1 MSLLSRPRAA
11 GRRASAPSPGLGRG
25 PAYRPALDGVRAIAV
40 VSVMLYHAGV
50 SWARGG
56 FLGVDVFFVLSGYLI
71 TSLLV
76 TEWDRWGSIDV
87 VEFYRRR
94 ARRLLPALF
103 LVTTA
108 IAVWAAFAA
117 KADRLATIR
126 ADGVATLLYVANWRF
141 ILVKASYF
149 DQFGDPSPFRH
160 TWSLAIEE
168 QYYLVFPLLLVAL
181 LAWSR
186 RRHWLLPTA
195 IGVLAAASVAEMALL
210 YQPGVDTSRIYF
222 GTDTRI
228 HELLI
233 GSLLGVLATAW
244 RTRAQGRRRLVSPR
258 VAAIVAVPGLVAVLA
273 AMTLLTDQSAFL
285 YLGGFALVCL
295 ATAVLILGIE
305 DGPGGPVGQL
315 LSLPPVA
322 WVGMVSY
329 GLYLWHWPIFIALSP
344 ERTDLD
350 GTRLVL
356 LRFAAT
362 FVAAA
367 ASFYLVERPI
377 RRGVLTRVPA
387 LVGRGLVS
395 LALPATLIALIAS
408 TTGATSA
415 QLPDSPFGPGAPPA
429 DKLSLLVVG
438 DSVGAS
444 LTVSFPKGDFPD
456 WTVSDETATGCG
468 LAAQHLVFN
477 DVVGD
482 PNPACEGEED
492 RWSRAVEVTHPD
504 AVVLSLGPW
513 EVFDHYLDGGI
524 VRVDSDAYRAYLMDR
539 LKTARRVLTRDGA
552 RLFIPTVPCYSQPSY
567 QLQGV
572 DIAPIRNDPARA
584 AVVNDVLALLAKRHD
599 DVTLID
605 DASWLCPGGQE
616 VADYN
621 GIQLRKDGVHYTVDG
636 GAVLWRQVLMPVIET
651 AVTETADD
659 RTRVYLVGDSVPLG
673 LSNRFPAADHP
684 DLLVADSTL
693 LGCYA
698 FPYPSLLDGETQP
711 VPDGCEDWA
720 ASLPAAVERFRP
732 QVGVVF
738 AGIGEQF
745 DKLVDGRTIRFGTD
759 EHDAWLAD
767 QMTTRIDLFRDLGVP
782 VVVVTSVP

>member
-11 GRRASAPSPGLGRG
+11 GRRAAAPSPGLGHSPG
-25 PAYRPALDGVRAIAV
+25 YRPALDGVRAIAV

-50 SWARGG
+50 SWAGGG

-103 LVTTA
+103 LVTAA

-195 IGVLAAASVAEMALL
+195 IGVLAAASALEMALL
-210 YQPGVDTSRIYF
+210 YEPGVDTSRIYF

-258 VAAIVAVPGLVAVLA
+258 VAAVVAVPGLAAVLA

-285 YLGGFALVCL
+285 YLGGFAAVCL

-305 DGPGGPVGQL
+305 DGPRGPVGRL

-344 ERTDLD
+344 ERTGLD

-356 LRFAAT
+356 LRFAVTLA
-362 FVAAA
+362 AAA

-377 RRGVLTRVPA
+377 RRGVLSRLGRSLRVGVA
-387 LVGRGLVS
+387 S
-395 LALPATLIALIAS
+395 LALPASLVVLVIGTA
-408 TTGATSA
+408 GAA
-415 QLPDSPFGPGAPPA
+415 QAPLPPSPFGPGAPPA
-429 DKLSLLVVG
+429 EARSLLIVG

-444 LTVSFPKGDFPD
+444 LSVAFPAEEFPD
-456 WTVSDETATGCG
+456 WAVSQDTRVGCG
-468 LAAQHLVFN
+468 LAAQYLVFN
-477 DVVGD
+477 DVIGKE
-482 PNPACEGEED
+482 NPECAGQLD
-492 RWSRAVEVTHPD
+492 RWAKSVEVTRPE
-504 AVVLSLGPW
+504 AVFLSLGPW
-513 EVFDHYLDGGI
+513 EVFDHYLNGEI
-524 VRVDSDAYRAYLMDR
+524 TRVESDAYRSYLRNQLKAAY
-539 LKTARRVLTRDGA
+539 RVLTADGA
-552 RLFIPTVPCYSQPSY
+552 RLFVPNVPCYRQPSY
-567 QLQGV
+567 ELQGE

-584 AVVNDVLALLAKRHD
+584 AVVNRVITGFAKNHD
-599 DVTLID
+599 DVTVVD
-605 DASWLCPGGQE
+605 DATWLCPGGE
-616 VADYN
+616 PVEERG
-621 GIQLRKDGVHYTVDG
+621 GIQIREDGVHYTPDG
-636 GAVLWRQVLMPVIET
+636 GAVMWRELLMPVIEQ
-651 AVTETADD
+651 A
-659 RTRVYLVGDSVPLG
+659 
-673 LSNRFPAADHP
+673 
-684 DLLVADSTL
+684 
-693 LGCYA
+693 
-698 FPYPSLLDGETQP
+698 LDG
-711 VPDGCEDWA
+711 
-720 ASLPAAVERFRP
+720 
-732 QVGVVF
+732 
-738 AGIGEQF
+738 
-745 DKLVDGRTIRFGTD
+745 
-759 EHDAWLAD
+759 
-767 QMTTRIDLFRDLGVP
+767 
-782 VVVVTSVP
+782 